1 MCVCVCVIWDRIQVT
16 IVVQMKMQLI
26 LLFFLCSGRIGVSD
40 GTDSKRLLLNDPTIF
55 QDRLNRMESML
66 TILNNTVKQQAI
78 TIQQQDS
85 KHQQQDL
92 KIQQQ
97 VAKIKQLQ
105 SLMSS
110 YKGNKLN

>member
-1 MCVCVCVIWDRIQVT
+1 
-16 IVVQMKMQLI
+16 
-26 LLFFLCSGRIGVSD
+26 
-40 GTDSKRLLLNDPTIF
+40 
-55 QDRLNRMESML
+55 MESML